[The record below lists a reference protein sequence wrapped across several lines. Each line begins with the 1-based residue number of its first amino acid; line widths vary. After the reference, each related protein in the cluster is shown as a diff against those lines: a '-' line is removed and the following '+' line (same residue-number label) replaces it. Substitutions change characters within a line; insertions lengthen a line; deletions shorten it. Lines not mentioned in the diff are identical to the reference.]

1 MREFDYTFLEEDRIP
16 GGLINVLTGIYSMNA
31 NNETRKDSFVKVF
44 TEWRR
49 LQLSNPSKA
58 PILSKAF

>member
-58 PILSKAF
+58 PMLSKAF